1 MNSCVDKKSTFQKQ
15 GAVVKEKEGGMKD
28 PGGQVEPKLR
38 NIDEEIER
46 WWLSLSSNLGPSL

>member
-28 PGGQVEPKLR
+28 PGGQLEP

-46 WWLSLSSNLGPSL
+46 WWLSLL

>member
-28 PGGQVEPKLR
+28 PGGQSEPKLR

-46 WWLSLSSNLGPSL
+46 WWLSLL